1 MGKKVDQNENSLD
14 FQVDSV
20 INVTKKNGDTKI
32 YKAVQEL
39 KNLVKRNDGKQRN
52 SDLPKTP

>member
-14 FQVDSV
+14 FQIDSV